1 MKRRF
6 TRQERKENREAKLRS
21 DMAGKGMFIFENN
34 TDGDLTLPKPT
45 AAGVKK
51 VGPRQRFQGDDYFMA
66 WVKPPLNLLKYIET
80 VVPANTE
87 KNMENKLIL
96 DQPDMVTERGQ
107 VEHVVRQPQVPQQP
121 LNDATGDVQKQPEV
135 LLTED
140 PLDGVEI
147 ILG

>member
-1 MKRRF
+1 
-6 TRQERKENREAKLRS
+6 
-21 DMAGKGMFIFENN
+21 
-34 TDGDLTLPKPT
+34 
-45 AAGVKK
+45 
-51 VGPRQRFQGDDYFMA
+51 
-66 WVKPPLNLLKYIET
+66 
-80 VVPANTE
+80 
-87 KNMENKLIL
+87 MENKLIL